1 MLNSAD
7 HGLGKD
13 EIDVTISAYMLCT
26 SPRSGSTLLCRMLH
40 DTGVAGRPLSYFF
53 EEGPKEWAERHGG
66 GPVGAPASEADLDA
80 VFGAI
85 RAKGCDGGDMFGV
98 RQQAHSNGA
107 LFAALRVR
115 NPDVKGDA
123 ARLEA
128 VFGPMRYVYLNRED
142 KVAQAVSYVTA
153 AQSGLW
159 HRRADGTELERLSA
173 PAEPVYDRAAIE
185 AAVEEFTGYAA
196 AWEAWFERE
205 AIVPLRL
212 SYDEVAGDPRGA
224 LGRVLGF
231 VGGDR
236 GAAAGVAPSVAKL
249 ADARSAQWIAR
260 YRAGG

>member
-13 EIDVTISAYMLCT
+13 EIDVTISVYMLCT
-26 SPRSGSTLLCRMLH
+26 SPRSGSTLMCRMLH

-53 EEGPKEWAERHGG
+53 EASPAEWAERHGG
-66 GPVGAPASEADLDA
+66 GAVGAPASEADLDA

-98 RQQAHSNGA
+98 RQQAQSNGA

-123 ARLEA
+123 ARLE
-128 VFGPMRYVYLNRED
+128 
-142 KVAQAVSYVTA
+142 AVSYVTA

-173 PAEPVYDRAAIE
+173 PVEPVYDRAALQ

-196 AWEAWFERE
+196 AWEAWFAQEG
-205 AIVPLRL
+205 IVPMCV

-224 LGRVLGF
+224 LERVLAF
-231 VGGDR
+231 VGLDK
-236 GAAAGVAPSVAKL
+236 GAAEGVAPSVAKL
-249 ADARSAQWIAR
+249 ADARNAEWIAR
-260 YRAGG
+260 FRAGD